1 MGDISID
8 VYRFRQD
15 GVRVVPGLLDEAEII
30 ALRARAEWVANGQA
44 EHVAS
49 ARLQVEPRVVRGEER
64 ADNYANSLRKMIH
77 IAFCDEIFAAH
88 ASNRKILDVVE
99 ALLGTDLR
107 LYQDQFFMKP
117 PRVGSRQP
125 YTIRMRR
132 WVFTSIHPVW

>member
-1 MGDISID
+1 MSDISVD
-8 VYRFRQD
+8 VDRFRQD
-15 GVRVVPGLLDEAEII
+15 GVLVVPGLLDEAEII
-30 ALRARAEWVANGQA
+30 ALRAQA

-49 ARLQVEPRVVRGEER
+49 ARIQVEPRVACGEER

-107 LYQDQFFMKP
+107 LYQDQLFMKP

-132 WVFTSIHPVW
+132 WVFTSFHPIW

>member
-1 MGDISID
+1 MSDISVD
-8 VYRFRQD
+8 VDRFRQD
-15 GVRVVPGLLDEAEII
+15 GVLVVPGLLDEAEII
-30 ALRARAEWVANGQA
+30 ALRAQAEWVASGQA

-49 ARLQVEPRVVRGEER
+49 ARIQVEPRVACGEER